1 MTDSPTAPP
10 ARRRLDAALARVPA
24 PALFVTSGVAQYSGA
39 ALAVG
44 LFALAPPHTV
54 AWARALV
61 SAVVLLV
68 LIRPWR
74 SPWTRA
80 TLVQTSVFGVV
91 LVVMNMLF
99 YLAIHYL
106 PMGAAV
112 AIEFAG
118 PALVAAWGSRS
129 LRSRLAV
136 LLAVAGV
143 ASISLVG
150 LQWDAAGA
158 DTGALL
164 LGLLAAASAG
174 ALWAWYMVLAGR
186 IAAVRDGQASLA
198 VGTTVAVVVLAPVAA
213 PFAGPLLTSGAGVW
227 LAVIG
232 VGVLSSVIPYLLDQ
246 VAIVRLGTAAFALL
260 NALLP
265 ATATVVG
272 LVALQQRPTPGEIVG
287 LVAISVAVALTPRRR
302 AVGPDGA

>member
-1 MTDSPTAPP
+1 MTEQSPVP
-10 ARRRLDAALARVPA
+10 ARRLTTALARVPA

-44 LFALAPPHTV
+44 LFALVPPHTV
-54 AWARALV
+54 AWARAVV
-61 SAVVLLV
+61 SAVVLLA

-74 SPWTRA
+74 SRWTA
-80 TLVQTSVFGVV
+80 VTLRQTSLFGVV
-91 LVVMNMLF
+91 LVLMNMLF
-99 YLAIHYL
+99 YVAIRYL

-118 PALVAAWGSRS
+118 PALVAAWGSRGV
-129 LRSRLAV
+129 RGRLAV

-150 LQWDAAGA
+150 LRWEEAGA
-158 DTGALL
+158 DRGSLL

-213 PFAGPLLTSGAGVW
+213 PFAGPLLHADGGVW
-227 LAVIG
+227 LAIIG

-246 VAIVRLGTAAFALL
+246 VAIVRLGTAVFALL

-272 LVALQQRPTPGEIVG
+272 LLALQQRPTPGEIAG

>member
-1 MTDSPTAPP
+1 MSGPPP
-10 ARRRLDAALARVPA
+10 ARGLSRALARVPA
-24 PALFVTSGVAQYSGA
+24 PALFATSGITQYTGA

-44 LFALAPPHTV
+44 LFAIMPPHTV

-68 LIRPWR
+68 LVRPWR
-74 SPWTRA
+74 SPWTTR
-80 TLVQTSVFGVV
+80 TLVETSLFGVV

-99 YLAIHYL
+99 YIAIRFL
-106 PMGAAV
+106 PLGAVV

-118 PALVAAWGSRS
+118 PALVAAWGSRTP
-129 LRSRLAV
+129 RGRVAAA
-136 LLAVAGV
+136 LAVAGV

-150 LQWDAAGA
+150 LRWEQAADGGAVPLLVGLGCAVGAGA
-158 DTGALL
+158 T
-164 LGLLAAASAG
+164 
-174 ALWAWYMVLAGR
+174 WAWYMVLAGR

-198 VGTTVAVVVLAPVAA
+198 VGTTVATVLLAPVAV
-213 PFAGPLLTSGAGVW
+213 PWIGPLLRADAEVW
-227 LAVIG
+227 LAVVG

-265 ATATVVG
+265 ATATIVG
-272 LVALQQRPTPGEIVG
+272 LIALQQRPTVGEIVG
-287 LVAISVAVALTPRRR
+287 LVAISVAVGLTPRRR
-302 AVGPDGA
+302 ALGPDGA

>member
-1 MTDSPTAPP
+1 VSGPPP
-10 ARRRLDAALARVPA
+10 ARRLARALDRVPA
-24 PALFVTSGVAQYSGA
+24 PALFITSGISQYSGA
-39 ALAVG
+39 AIAVG
-44 LFALAPPHTV
+44 LFALVPPHTV

-74 SPWTRA
+74 SPWTAA
-80 TLVQTSVFGVV
+80 TLRQTSLFGVV

-99 YLAIHYL
+99 YISINYL

-129 LRSRLAV
+129 TRGRLAV

-150 LQWDAAGA
+150 LRWDQAGDGA
-158 DTGALL
+158 TAALL
-164 LGLLAAASAG
+164 LGLLCAAGAG

-198 VGTTVAVVVLAPVAA
+198 VGTSVAAVLLAPIAA
-213 PFAGPLLTSGAGVW
+213 PWAGPLLQGGAGVW

-232 VGVLSSVIPYLLDQ
+232 VGVLSSVIPYVLDQ
-246 VAIVRLGTAAFALL
+246 IAIVRLGTAAFALL

-272 LVALQQRPTPGEIVG
+272 LVALQQRPTLGEIVG
-287 LVAISVAVALTPRRR
+287 LVAISVAVGLTPRRR
-302 AVGPDGA
+302 PMGPDGA